1 MDYEMLEEHRMETKI
16 MEDALM
22 RKIAEIE
29 EDEKQRYYD
38 PEEDRKIGEK
48 WKAEDF
54 EFAEGLSESKIKEL
68 KKIKPHTDEWF
79 KEVNHGN
86 IQPF

>member
-38 PEEDRKIGEK
+38 PEEEYQKVKQRME
-48 WKAEDF
+48 EDL
-54 EFAEGLSESKIKEL
+54 AN
-68 KKIKPHTDEWF
+68 DC
-79 KEVNHGN
+79 
-86 IQPF
+86 PF

>member
-29 EDEKQRYYD
+29 EDEKQRYY
-38 PEEDRKIGEK
+38 
-48 WKAEDF
+48 
-54 EFAEGLSESKIKEL
+54 S
-68 KKIKPHTDEWF
+68 
-79 KEVNHGN
+79 
-86 IQPF
+86 